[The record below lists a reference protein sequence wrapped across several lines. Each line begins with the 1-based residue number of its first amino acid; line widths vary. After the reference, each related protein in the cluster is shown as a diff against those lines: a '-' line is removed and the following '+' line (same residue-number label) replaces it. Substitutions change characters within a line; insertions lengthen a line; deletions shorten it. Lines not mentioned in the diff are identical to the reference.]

1 MDDISTEELSDIS
14 QDNTDSQKDL
24 LSPSKREG
32 ELLSQIA
39 DLEDK
44 LELLEQETLPEL
56 MKDFLVEKSPKIPS
70 KNINIPASEGKCE
83 GVWPFEWSGFFEG
96 QKTCPCGPCVLA
108 EAIYQAQ
115 AREKRLQYCGIDEK
129 WKKIESK
136 AAADKRTLHAYK
148 EYLRDS
154 ATAESKQEMNEAD
167 AELESKREEF
177 RNQLLQEYEEKQR
190 LMLEEKAQMDSCP
203 NWIEMYENKNKR
215 RLRPRDAKDDKPD
228 DPLSISIQN
237 SGLKWL
243 RKKAKLY
250 YPELDPKR
258 KRVGHSATLLT
269 ESEILL
275 TEAEI
280 AEDLK
285 LIKTSRKRRDNAA
298 PAQKKDVQV
307 INGKLKIGLK
317 YFFKN
322 EVVVLFQRESNSRET
337 VKITSITDKEL
348 NYKRPNGQIGRI
360 SLGKLARDKF
370 KLSKSQE
377 LHSSQ

>member
-24 LSPSKREG
+24 LSPSKRKG
-32 ELLSQIA
+32 EIIAQIA
-39 DLEDK
+39 DLEEK

-56 MKDFLVEKSPKIPS
+56 LK
-70 KNINIPASEGKCE
+70 
-83 GVWPFEWSGFFEG
+83 
-96 QKTCPCGPCVLA
+96 
-108 EAIYQAQ
+108 
-115 AREKRLQYCGIDEK
+115 K
-129 WKKIESK
+129 WKKIDSK
-136 AAADKRTLHAYK
+136 AAADKRTLLGYK

-154 ATAESKQEMNEAD
+154 AVAESRQDLNEAD

-177 RNQLLQEYEEKQR
+177 RSQLIQEYDEKQR

-258 KRVGHSATLLT
+258 KRVGHSLTLLT

-275 TEAEI
+275 TESEI

-285 LIKTSRKRRDNAA
+285 MIKTSRKRRDNTAG
-298 PAQKKDVQV
+298 AQKV
-307 INGKLKIGLK
+307 I
-317 YFFKN
+317 
-322 EVVVLFQRESNSRET
+322 
-337 VKITSITDKEL
+337 
-348 NYKRPNGQIGRI
+348 
-360 SLGKLARDKF
+360 
-370 KLSKSQE
+370 
-377 LHSSQ
+377 